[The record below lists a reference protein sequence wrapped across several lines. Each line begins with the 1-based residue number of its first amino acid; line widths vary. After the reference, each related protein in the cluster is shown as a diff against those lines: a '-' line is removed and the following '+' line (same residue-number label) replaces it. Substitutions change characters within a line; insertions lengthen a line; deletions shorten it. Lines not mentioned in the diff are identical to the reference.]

1 MSGADNKPLLVL
13 NRVGKGRVGMFL
25 SDQGWLWAR
34 GFEGGGP
41 YASLYRRIAHWLM
54 QEPELEEEALTA
66 SGNGRTLSIRRQT
79 MGDNPGV
86 ATVSTPSGKE
96 LQVNLAP
103 SKPGL
108 FEGSLQTDEIGIFR
122 VKNGD
127 LEALAHVGP
136 IDAPEFADS
145 ISTTDRLKPLAEAA
159 GGSVHRVHASA
170 DSSVRVPTI
179 TAISGNRSASGN
191 DWIGLRETSDTQLKS
206 VNRLPLFSGFLAL
219 GLLLFVFGSMWYR
232 EGR

>member
-1 MSGADNKPLLVL
+1 
-13 NRVGKGRVGMFL
+13 MFL

-79 MGDNPGV
+79 MGDNPGA

-96 LQVNLAP
+96 LQVNLAQ

-122 VKNGD
+122 VKTGIWKPWPM
-127 LEALAHVGP
+127 GP
-136 IDAPEFADS
+136 IDAPEFTDS
-145 ISTTDRLKPLAEAA
+145 ISTTDRLKPLADAT
-159 GGSVHRVHASA
+159 GGSVHRVHASTN
-170 DSSVRVPTI
+170 SSVRVPTI
-179 TAISGNRSASGN
+179 TAISGNRAASGN
-191 DWIGLRETSDTQLKS
+191 DWIGLRETADTQLKS